1 MATSR
6 DEYSAKIKQ
15 QLDDLNVKI
24 DELES
29 KVAGAKAEVRDKY
42 QAEVSKLRLQY
53 KQAVGKLDEL
63 KASGEESWGS
73 MVAEVEKVRDAFVHS
88 FNYFRSQL

>member
-1 MATSR
+1 MTTSR
-6 DEYSAKIKQ
+6 DEYTRKIKL

-29 KVAGAKAEVRDKY
+29 KVAGAKAEARDKY
-42 QAEVSKLRLQY
+42 KAEVSNLRLQY
-53 KQAVGKLDEL
+53 RQALAKLDEL
-63 KASGEESWGS
+63 KASGEESWGG